1 MSKIRNPQEKKR
13 LQLSKDRRNCYS
25 ENDKSSRK
33 NIKLNKR
40 LEKKGIRTARRRLSV
55 LKGTGVSEHESLL
68 AENNVLSREKYKKVT
83 GFKKFSDRPLSEHI
97 ATTQRG
103 RSSRDKENT

>member
-13 LQLSKDRRNCYS
+13 LRLSKDRRNCYG

-33 NIKLNKR
+33 NIKRNKR
-40 LEKKGIRTARRRLSV
+40 LEKKGIRVERRRLSV
-55 LKGTGVSEHESLL
+55 LKGAGVSEHESSLT
-68 AENNVLSREKYKKVT
+68 ESGVLSREKYKKVC

-103 RSSRDKENT
+103 KSLRDKEKI